1 MSGER
6 SEAVWDRTSDEH
18 ELARIRTAEA
28 KRRTHLANERTY
40 AAWIRTALTLIG
52 LGVGIAGYFHLAGN
66 SRVQM
71 FVVLG
76 MAFVVVGALMAA
88 LFYGLLLGLGRVMQ
102 GSLFLSYALWSAIV
116 VWFVVLIIYWALLGR
131 AGVTGDG
138 RIL

>member
-88 LFYGLLLGLGRVMQ
+88 LATYAYRKGYASIERGEYGSSAGLTLLLGAIPVLLG
-102 GSLFLSYALWSAIV
+102 LLALL
-116 VWFVVLIIYWALLGR
+116 LIIIR
-131 AGVTGDG
+131 
-138 RIL
+138 